1 MKFQIPEILWVTQ
14 KEKGFDGHCRVTHIS
29 KNAFIEYAIQVEAGL
44 FYCYYGGR
52 FKEFN
57 SLENAKK
64 WVQEVHY
71 PAQVAKYFKVAA

>member
-1 MKFQIPEILWVTQ
+1 MRFKIPVIQWVVQ
-14 KEKGFDGHCRVTHIS
+14 KERCFDDCSRQTHIS
-29 KNAFIEYAIQVEAGL
+29 KNTFVEYAIQVEAGL

-64 WVQEVHY
+64 WVQEIHY
-71 PAQVAKYFKVAA
+71 PAQVAKYFEVAA